1 MKKMNNKNPRTIR
14 IFDTT
19 LRDGEQTPGV
29 SLTAEDKI
37 EIARQLSKLGVDI
50 IEAGFPSS
58 SEGEKRVVKE
68 IAHAGLTSKICGLS
82 RATKADID
90 AAIDCDLDLIHVFI
104 PTSPVQMKYAV
115 NLTPEQ
121 VLTAT
126 VDSIEYVK
134 KHGIKCEFSPMD
146 ATRSELSFLKRV
158 CKAAQDAGMDSLN
171 VPDTVGIMIPKT
183 TSKLIEE
190 IKKVVTVPISIH
202 CHDDFGLAVANS
214 LAAVEAGAS
223 QVHVAV
229 NGLGER
235 AGNASLEEVVMALH
249 VIYKYKTG
257 VNTRL
262 LYSTSRMVASLT
274 GIPVQANKAIVGENA
289 FAHESG
295 IHTRGVTEK
304 PLTFEPIKPELVGRT
319 RKLVAGKLAGTRG
332 IKAELEEIG
341 IHPNETQLKEI
352 VQRVKDL
359 GDKGKMVTDADL
371 LALTSAVMGEV
382 IGEEKIVDLCD
393 LAVVTGIK
401 VIPTASVRLVLDG
414 KEYIAAE
421 TGVGPVDAVLKA
433 IQKLTN
439 NLEKIRLSE
448 YRLEAI
454 TGGSNAVAEV
464 VIKVEDERGNVVS
477 ARAAREDI
485 VMASVEAMIN
495 GINKCLLKNR
505 KQGNKK

>member
-1 MKKMNNKNPRTIR
+1 MTSKNADYIR

-19 LRDGEQTPGV
+19 LRDGEQTPGA
-29 SLTAEDKI
+29 SLTFDDKL
-37 EIARQLSKLGVDI
+37 EIARQLSLLGVDS
-50 IEAGFPSS
+50 IEAGFPAS
-58 SEGEKRVVKE
+58 SEGEKKVMKE
-68 IAHAGLTSKICGLS
+68 IAKADLDAEICGLA
-82 RATKADID
+82 RANRNDID
-90 AAIDCDLDLIHVFI
+90 AAVECDVDAVHVFV

-121 VLTAT
+121 VVAAT
-126 VDSIEYVK
+126 VDSVEYVK
-134 KHGIKCEFSPMD
+134 KHGLTCEFSPMD
-146 ATRSELSFLKRV
+146 ATRSDLAFLKKV
-158 CKAAQDAGMDSLN
+158 CKAAENAGMDRLN
-171 VPDTVGIMIPKT
+171 VPDTVGIMIPRSMAKLVEDLKT
-183 TSKLIEE
+183 
-190 IKKVVTVPISIH
+190 VVTTPISVH
-202 CHDDFGLAVANS
+202 CHDDFGMAVANS
-214 LAAVEAGAS
+214 LAAVEAGAT
-223 QVHVAV
+223 QIHATI

-249 VIYKYKTG
+249 MIYKLKTR
-257 VNTRL
+257 VNSRL
-262 LYSTSRMVASLT
+262 LYSTSRLVATLT
-274 GIPVQANKAIVGENA
+274 GISVQANKAIVGENA

-295 IHTRGVTEK
+295 IHTRGVTVK
-304 PLTFEPIKPELVGRT
+304 PLTFESIKPEMVGRT

-332 IKAELEEIG
+332 IKAELEEIE
-341 IHPNETQLKEI
+341 IHPTEEQLKEI
-352 VQRVKDL
+352 VQRVKEL

-382 IGEEKIVDLCD
+382 ISEEKIVDLAD

-401 VIPTASVRLVLDG
+401 VIPTASVRLLLDG

-433 IQKLTN
+433 IQRLTN
-439 NLEKIRLSE
+439 NLEKIRLKE

-464 VIKVEDERGNVVS
+464 VIKVEDEKGHIVS

-495 GINKCLLKNR
+495 GINKCLIKNR

>member
-1 MKKMNNKNPRTIR
+1 MTAKKSKYIR

-29 SLTAEDKI
+29 SLTFEDKI
-37 EIARQLSKLGVDI
+37 EIARQLSKLGVDS
-50 IEAGFPSS
+50 IEAGFPASS
-58 SEGEKRVVKE
+58 DGERKVMKE
-68 IAHAGLTSKICGLS
+68 IAKAGLDSEICGLA
-82 RATKADID
+82 RANRNDID
-90 AAIDCDLDLIHVFI
+90 AAIECNVDAVHVFI

-115 NLTPEQ
+115 NLMPEQ
-121 VLTAT
+121 VISAT
-126 VDSIEYVK
+126 VDSVEYVK
-134 KHGIKCEFSPMD
+134 KHGLTCEFSPMD
-146 ATRSELSFLKRV
+146 ATRSELPFLKKV
-158 CKAAQDAGMDSLN
+158 CQAAEKAGMDRLN
-171 VPDTVGIMIPKT
+171 VPDTVGIMIPRT
-183 TSKLIEE
+183 TSKLIAD
-190 IKKVVTVPISIH
+190 IKTAVTVPISIH
-202 CHDDFGLAVANS
+202 CHDDFGMAVANS
-214 LAAVEAGAS
+214 LAAVEAGAT
-223 QVHVAV
+223 QVHCTI

-249 VIYKYKTG
+249 MIYKLKTG
-257 VNTRL
+257 VNSRL
-262 LYSTSRMVASLT
+262 LYSTSRMVATLT
-274 GIPVQANKAIVGENA
+274 GISVQANKAIVGENA

-295 IHTRGVTEK
+295 IHTRGVTVK
-304 PLTFEPIKPELVGRT
+304 PLTFEPIKPEVVGRT

-332 IKAELEEIG
+332 IKAELEEIS
-341 IHPNETQLKEI
+341 IHPTEEQLKEI

-371 LALTSAVMGEV
+371 LALTSAVMGGV
-382 IGEEKIVDLCD
+382 IQEEKIVDLCD
-393 LAVVTGIK
+393 MAVVTGIK

-433 IQKLTN
+433 IQKLTH
-439 NLEKIRLSE
+439 NLAKIRLKE

-464 VIKVEDERGNVVS
+464 VIKVEDETGHIIS

-495 GINKCLLKNR
+495 GINKCLIKNR
-505 KQGNKK
+505 KQGNKT

>member
-1 MKKMNNKNPRTIR
+1 MNKKNSKRIR

-37 EIARQLSKLGVDI
+37 DIANQLSKLGVDV

-58 SEGEKRVVKE
+58 SEGEKKVVKE
-68 IAHAGLTSKICGLS
+68 IAEAGLEPEICALS
-82 RATKADID
+82 RATRGDID
-90 AAIDCDLDLIHVFI
+90 AAIDCHVDLIHVFI
-104 PTSPVQMKYAV
+104 PTSPVQMKHAV
-115 NLTPEQ
+115 NLTQEQ
-121 VLTAT
+121 VISSTI
-126 VDSIEYVK
+126 DSIEYVK
-134 KHGIKCEFSPMD
+134 KHGFRCEFSPMD
-146 ATRSELSFLKRV
+146 ATRSGIAFLKRV
-158 CKAAQDAGMDSLN
+158 CQAAEKAGMDSLN
-171 VPDTVGIMIPKT
+171 VPDTVGIMIPRT
-183 TSKLIEE
+183 TIKLIEE
-190 IKKVVTVPISIH
+190 LKTVVNVPISIH
-202 CHDDFGLAVANS
+202 CHDDFGMAVANS

-249 VIYKYKTG
+249 SIYKYKTG

-274 GIPVQANKAIVGENA
+274 GIAVQANKAIVGENA

-304 PLTFEPIKPELVGRT
+304 PLTFEPIRPELVGRT

-332 IKAELEEIG
+332 IKAELEEVG
-341 IHPNETQLKEI
+341 IHPSEEQLKEI

-401 VIPTASVRLVLDG
+401 VIPTASVRLSLDG

-464 VIKVEDERGNVVS
+464 VIKVEDEKGNIVS

-505 KQGNKK
+505 KQGIKK

>member
-1 MKKMNNKNPRTIR
+1 MNNKNPRTIR

>member
-1 MKKMNNKNPRTIR
+1 MTPDRTQRTIR
-14 IFDTT
+14 ILDTT

-29 SLTAEDKI
+29 SLTADDKI
-37 EIARQLSKLGVDI
+37 EIARQLSILGVDV

-58 SEGEKRVVKE
+58 SDGEQKVVKE
-68 IAHAGLTSKICGLS
+68 IAKLGLSSEICALS
-82 RATKADID
+82 RATKGDID
-90 AAIDCDLDLIHVFI
+90 AALSCDVDLIHVFI
-104 PTSPVQMKYAV
+104 PTSPVQMKHAV
-115 NLTPEQ
+115 NLTEEQ
-121 VLTAT
+121 VLASA
-126 VDSIEYVK
+126 VESIQYVK

-146 ATRSELSFLKRV
+146 ATRSELAFLKKI
-158 CKAAQDAGMDSLN
+158 CKAAQDAGMDTLN

-183 TSKLIEE
+183 TAKLIEDL
-190 IKKVVTVPISIH
+190 KTVVTVPISIH

-214 LAAVEAGAS
+214 LAAVEAGAT

-235 AGNASLEEVVMALH
+235 AGNTALEEVVTALH

-257 VNTRL
+257 VNTKL
-262 LYSTSRMVASLT
+262 LYSTSRMVAALT
-274 GIPVQANKAIVGENA
+274 GIKVQANKAIVGENA

-295 IHTRGVTEK
+295 IHTRGVTEQ
-304 PLTFEPIKPELVGRT
+304 PLTFEPINPELVGRT

-341 IHPNETQLKEI
+341 IHPTEEQLKEI
-352 VQRVKDL
+352 VQRVKEL

-371 LALTSAVMGEV
+371 IALTSAVIGEV
-382 IGEEKIVDLCD
+382 VGEEKIVDLCD
-393 LAVVTGIK
+393 MAVVTGIK
-401 VIPTASVRLVLDG
+401 VIPTASVRLTLDG

-433 IQKLTN
+433 IQKLTS
-439 NLEKIRLSE
+439 NLEKVRLSE

-464 VIKVEDERGNVVS
+464 VIKVEDEKGNIVS

-495 GINKCLLKNR
+495 GINKLLLKNH

>member
-1 MKKMNNKNPRTIR
+1 MTGKYIR
-14 IFDTT
+14 ILDTT

-29 SLTAEDKI
+29 SLTPEDKI
-37 EIARQLSKLGVDI
+37 EIARQLGKLGVDV

-58 SEGEKRVVKE
+58 SIGEKKVVKE
-68 IAHAGLTSKICGLS
+68 IAKMGLNSEICALS
-82 RATKADID
+82 RATKGDID
-90 AAIDCDLDLIHVFI
+90 AALECDVDLIHVFI
-104 PTSPVQMKYAV
+104 PTSAVQMKYAV

-121 VLTAT
+121 VLAAA
-126 VDSIEYVK
+126 VESIEYVK
-134 KHGIKCEFSPMD
+134 AHGVKCEFSPMD
-146 ATRSELSFLKRV
+146 ATRSEMPFLKQV
-158 CKAAQDAGMDSLN
+158 CKAAEKAGMDSLN
-171 VPDTVGIMIPKT
+171 LPDTVGIMIPKST
-183 TSKLIEE
+183 IKFVEE
-190 IKKVVTVPISIH
+190 IKAVVETPISIH

-214 LAAVEAGAS
+214 LAAVEAGAA

-235 AGNASLEEVVMALH
+235 AGNASLEEVAMALQ

-257 VNTRL
+257 INSRL
-262 LYSTSRMVASLT
+262 LYSTSRMVSTLT
-274 GIPVQANKAIVGENA
+274 GIAVQVNKALVGENA

-304 PLTFEPIKPELVGRT
+304 PLTFEPIDPALVGRT
-319 RKLVAGKLAGTRG
+319 RKLVAGKLAGTSG
-332 IKAELEEIG
+332 IRAELEEVG
-341 IHPNETQLKEI
+341 IHPTEEQLKEI
-352 VQRVKDL
+352 VQRVKEL

-382 IGEEKIVDLCD
+382 EQKIVSLCD
-393 LAVVTGIK
+393 MAVVTGIK
-401 VIPTASVRLVLDG
+401 VIPTASVRIVLDG

-433 IQKLTN
+433 IQKLISSQ
-439 NLEKIRLSE
+439 EKIRLRE

-464 VIKVEDERGNVVS
+464 IIKVEDEEGNLVS

-495 GINKCLLKNR
+495 GINKLLLKSHNR
-505 KQGNKK
+505 GNKQ

>member
-1 MKKMNNKNPRTIR
+1 MNNKNHRQIK

-37 EIARQLSKLGVDI
+37 EIAKQLGLLGVDV

-58 SEGEKRVVKE
+58 SDGEKKVVKE
-68 IAHAGLTSKICGLS
+68 IAHLGLSSEICGLS
-82 RATKADID
+82 RATRSDID
-90 AAIDCDLDLIHVFI
+90 AALGCDVGLVHVFI

-115 NLTPEQ
+115 NLSEEQ
-121 VLTAT
+121 VLAAT
-126 VDSIEYVK
+126 VDSIQYVK
-134 KHGIKCEFSPMD
+134 AHGVKCEFSPMD
-146 ATRSELSFLKRV
+146 ATRSEMPFLKKV

-183 TSKLIEE
+183 TFKLIEE
-190 IKKVVTVPISIH
+190 LRTVVTVPISTH
-202 CHDDFGLAVANS
+202 CHDDFGLSVANS
-214 LAAVEAGAS
+214 LAAVEAGAA

-235 AGNASLEEVVMALH
+235 AGNASLEEVVMALTQ
-249 VIYKYKTG
+249 IYKYKTN

-262 LYSTSRMVASLT
+262 LYSTSRLVASLT
-274 GIPVQANKAIVGENA
+274 GIAVQANKAIVGENA

-341 IHPNETQLKEI
+341 INPNEDQLKEI

-393 LAVVTGIK
+393 LAVMTGIK
-401 VIPTASVRLVLDG
+401 VIPTASVRLTIDG
-414 KEYIAAE
+414 KEYTAAE
-421 TGVGPVDAVLKA
+421 TGVGPVDSVLKA

-439 NLEKIRLSE
+439 NIEKIRLNE

-464 VIKVEDERGNVVS
+464 VIKVEDEKGNIVS

-495 GINKCLLKNR
+495 GINKCLIKNR

>member
-1 MKKMNNKNPRTIR
+1 MNNKTLKRIR

-29 SLTAEDKI
+29 SLTADDKI
-37 EIARQLSKLGVDI
+37 EIARQLSKLGVDV

-58 SEGEKRVVKE
+58 SEGEKKVVKE
-68 IAHAGLTSKICGLS
+68 IAKAGLEPEICALS
-82 RATKADID
+82 RATKGDID
-90 AAIDCDLDLIHVFI
+90 AAIDCDVDLIHVFI

-121 VLTAT
+121 VLSST
-126 VDSIEYVK
+126 VESIEYVK
-134 KHGIKCEFSPMD
+134 KHGFKCEFSPMD
-146 ATRSELSFLKRV
+146 ATRSEMPFLKHV
-158 CKAAQDAGMDSLN
+158 CQAAEKAGMDTLN

-183 TSKLIEE
+183 TIKLIE
-190 IKKVVTVPISIH
+190 KLKNVVNVPISTH

-214 LAAVEAGAS
+214 LAAVEAGAA

-249 VIYKYKTG
+249 LIYKYKTG

-262 LYSTSRMVASLT
+262 LYGTSRLVSSLT
-274 GIPVQANKAIVGENA
+274 GITVQANKAIVGENA

-304 PLTFEPIKPELVGRT
+304 PLTFEPIDPELVGRT

-341 IHPNETQLKEI
+341 IHPSEEQIKEI
-352 VQRVKDL
+352 VQRVKEL

-371 LALTSAVMGEV
+371 FALTSAVMGEV

-439 NLEKIRLSE
+439 NLENIRLSE

-464 VIKVEDERGNVVS
+464 VIKVEDEKGNIVS

-495 GINKCLLKNR
+495 GINKLLIKNR

>member
-1 MKKMNNKNPRTIR
+1 M
-14 IFDTT
+14 DTT

-29 SLTAEDKI
+29 SLTTDDKI
-37 EIARQLSKLGVDI
+37 EIARQLSKLGVDT

-58 SEGEKRVVKE
+58 SEGERKVVKD
-68 IAHAGLTSKICGLS
+68 IAKLGLDSQVCALS
-82 RATKADID
+82 RCTKKDID
-90 AAIDCDLDLIHVFI
+90 AALDCNADVIHVFI

-115 NLTPEQ
+115 NMTPQQ
-121 VLTAT
+121 VLASA
-126 VDSIEYVK
+126 VESVEYVK
-134 KHGIKCEFSPMD
+134 AHGVKCEFSPMD
-146 ATRSELSFLKRV
+146 ATRTELPFLKEI
-158 CKAAQDAGMDSLN
+158 CKATQDAGMDSLN
-171 VPDTVGIMIPKT
+171 VPDTVGCMIPRT
-183 TSKLIEE
+183 IYELIADLKNM
-190 IKKVVTVPISIH
+190 ISVPISIH

-223 QVHVAV
+223 QVHTAV

-235 AGNASLEEVVMALH
+235 AGNAALEEVVTTLH
-249 VIYKYKTG
+249 VVYKYNTNI
-257 VNTRL
+257 NTRL
-262 LYSTSRMVASLT
+262 LYATSRMVASLS
-274 GIPVQANKAIVGENA
+274 GVPVQVNKAIVGENA

-295 IHTRGVTEK
+295 IHTRGVTEQ
-304 PLTFEPIKPELVGRT
+304 PLTFEPISPELVGRT

-332 IKAELEEIG
+332 IQAELSEIG
-341 IHPNETQLKEI
+341 IHPSQAQLSEI

-371 LALTSAVMGEV
+371 IALTSAVMGEV
-382 IGEEKIVDLCD
+382 VGEEKIIDLCD
-393 LAVVTGIK
+393 MAVVTGIK
-401 VIPTASVRLVLDG
+401 VIPTASVRLTLDG
-414 KEYIAAE
+414 KEYVAAE

-433 IQKLTN
+433 IQKLTS

-464 VIKVEDERGNVVS
+464 VIKVEDEKGNIVS

>member
-1 MKKMNNKNPRTIR
+1 MTADDKM
-14 IFDTT
+14 
-19 LRDGEQTPGV
+19 
-29 SLTAEDKI
+29 
-37 EIARQLSKLGVDI
+37 EIARQLSHLGVDI

-58 SEGEKRVVKE
+58 SEGEKKVVRD
-68 IAHAGLTSKICGLS
+68 IAKAGLTSEVCALS
-82 RATKADID
+82 RATKGDLD
-90 AAIDCDLDLIHVFI
+90 AAIDCGVSLVHVFI

-121 VLTAT
+121 VLSSA
-126 VDSIEYVK
+126 VESIRYVK
-134 KHGIKCEFSPMD
+134 KHGLKCEFSPMD
-146 ATRSELSFLKRV
+146 ATRSDLPFLKQV
-158 CKAAQDAGMDSLN
+158 CRAAQDAGMDSLN

-183 TSKLIEE
+183 TFRLIEE
-190 IKKVVTVPISIH
+190 LKTVVSVPISIH
-202 CHDDFGLAVANS
+202 CHDDFGMAVANS

-249 VIYKYKTG
+249 EIYKYKTG

-262 LYSTSRMVASLT
+262 IYSTSRMVAALT
-274 GIPVQANKAIVGENA
+274 GIAVQANKAIVGENA

-295 IHTRGVTEK
+295 IHTRGITEK

-341 IHPNETQLKEI
+341 IHPTEEQLKEI

-393 LAVVTGIK
+393 LAVITGLK

-414 KEYIAAE
+414 KEYVAAE

-433 IQKLTN
+433 IQKLTS

-464 VIKVEDERGNVVS
+464 VIKVEDEKGNIVS

>member
-1 MKKMNNKNPRTIR
+1 MTDKITKRIR

-29 SLTAEDKI
+29 SLTADDKM
-37 EIARQLSKLGVDI
+37 EIARQLSKLGVDT

-58 SEGEKRVVKE
+58 SEGEKKVVKD
-68 IAHAGLTSKICGLS
+68 IAKAGLTSEICALS
-82 RATKADID
+82 RAIKGDID
-90 AAIDCDLDLIHVFI
+90 AAIDCDVGLVHVFI

-126 VDSIEYVK
+126 IESIEHVK

-146 ATRSELSFLKRV
+146 ATRSEMPFLKKV
-158 CKAAQDAGMDSLN
+158 CQAAEKAGMDSLN
-171 VPDTVGIMIPKT
+171 VADTVGIMIPKT
-183 TSKLIEE
+183 TIQLIEE
-190 IKKVVTVPISIH
+190 LKTVVTVPISIH

-214 LAAVEAGAS
+214 LAAVEAGAA

-235 AGNASLEEVVMALH
+235 AGNASLEEVVMALNL
-249 VIYKYKTG
+249 IYKYKTG

-262 LYSTSRMVASLT
+262 LYSTSRLVSSLT
-274 GIPVQANKAIVGENA
+274 GINVQANKAIVGENA

-319 RKLVAGKLAGTRG
+319 RKLVAGKLAGTSG
-332 IKAELEEIG
+332 INAELEEIG
-341 IHPNETQLKEI
+341 IHPTEEQLKEI
-352 VQRVKDL
+352 VERVKEL

-371 LALTSAVMGEV
+371 LALSSAVMGQV
-382 IGEEKIVDLCD
+382 IGEEKIVDLSD
-393 LAVVTGIK
+393 IAVMTGIK
-401 VIPTASVRLVLDG
+401 VIPTASVRLTLDG

-454 TGGSNAVAEV
+454 TGGSNAEAEV
-464 VIKVEDERGNVVS
+464 IIKVADEKGNIVS

-495 GINKCLLKNR
+495 GINKLLIKNR

>member
-1 MKKMNNKNPRTIR
+1 MIAKNPDYIR

-29 SLTAEDKI
+29 SLTVEDKI
-37 EIARQLSKLGVDI
+37 EIACQLSKLGVDV
-50 IEAGFPSS
+50 IEAGSPMSS
-58 SEGEKRVVKE
+58 AGEKKVVKE
-68 IAHAGLTSKICGLS
+68 IAKAGLEAEVCGLA
-82 RATKADID
+82 RATRSDID
-90 AAIDCDLDLIHVFI
+90 DALDCDVDLIHVFI

-115 NLTPEQ
+115 DMSPEQ
-121 VLTAT
+121 VLLAT
-126 VDSIEYVK
+126 FDNVEYIK
-134 KHGIKCEFSPMD
+134 SHGVKCEFSPMD
-146 ATRSELSFLKRV
+146 ATRSKLDFLKKV
-158 CKAAQDAGMDSLN
+158 CQAAEKAGAEMIN
-171 VPDTVGIMIPKT
+171 IPDTVGIMIPR
-183 TSKLIEE
+183 SMRNLIEE
-190 IKKVVTVPISIH
+190 VKKAVKVPISIH
-202 CHDDFGLAVANS
+202 CHDDFGMAVANS
-214 LAAVEAGAS
+214 LAAVEAGAT
-223 QVHVAV
+223 QVHATI

-235 AGNASLEEVVMALH
+235 AGNASLEELVMALQI
-249 VIYKYKTG
+249 IYKLKTG
-257 VNTRL
+257 VNSRL
-262 LYSTSRMVASLT
+262 LYSTSRMVSTLT
-274 GIPVQANKAIVGENA
+274 GIFVQANKAIVGENA

-295 IHTRGVTEK
+295 IHTRGVTVK

-332 IKAELEEIG
+332 VKAELQEIG
-341 IHPNETQLKEI
+341 IQTTEDQLKEI
-352 VQRVKDL
+352 VRRVKEL

-382 IGEEKIVDLCD
+382 IPEEKIVDLCD

-414 KEYIAAE
+414 EEYIAAE

-433 IQKLTN
+433 IQKLTS
-439 NLEKIRLSE
+439 NLAKIRLNE

-464 VIKVEDERGNVVS
+464 VIKVEDEQGHIVS

-495 GINKCLLKNR
+495 GINKCLIKNR
-505 KQGNKK
+505 KLGNKS

>member
-1 MKKMNNKNPRTIR
+1 MTKKASKRIR
-14 IFDTT
+14 VFDTT

-29 SLTAEDKI
+29 SLTADDKI
-37 EIARQLSKLGVDI
+37 EIARQLSKLGVDT

-58 SEGEKRVVKE
+58 SEGEKKVVKD
-68 IAHAGLTSKICGLS
+68 IAKAGLEPEICALS
-82 RATKADID
+82 RATKGDID
-90 AAIDCDLDLIHVFI
+90 AAIDCDVDVVHVFI

-121 VLTAT
+121 VLAST
-126 VDSIEYVK
+126 VESIEHVK
-134 KHGIKCEFSPMD
+134 KHGLKCEFSPMD
-146 ATRSELSFLKRV
+146 ATRSEMPFLKQV
-158 CKAAQDAGMDSLN
+158 CQAAEKAGMDSLN

-183 TSKLIEE
+183 TIKLIEE
-190 IKKVVTVPISIH
+190 LKTVVTVPISTH

-214 LAAVEAGAS
+214 LAAVEAGAA

-249 VIYKYKTG
+249 LIYHYKTG

-262 LYSTSRMVASLT
+262 LYSTSRLVSSLT
-274 GIPVQANKAIVGENA
+274 GIAVQANKAIVGENA

-304 PLTFEPIKPELVGRT
+304 PLTFEPIDPELVGRT

-332 IKAELEEIG
+332 VKAELEEID
-341 IHPNETQLKEI
+341 IHPTEEQLKEI
-352 VQRVKDL
+352 VQRIKAL

-371 LALTSAVMGEV
+371 LALTSAVMGQV

-401 VIPTASVRLVLDG
+401 VIPTASVRLTLDG
-414 KEYIAAE
+414 KEYVAAE

-439 NLEKIRLSE
+439 NLENIRLSE

-464 VIKVEDERGNVVS
+464 VIKVGDERGNIVS

-495 GINKCLLKNR
+495 GINKLLIKNR

>member
-1 MKKMNNKNPRTIR
+1 M
-14 IFDTT
+14 
-19 LRDGEQTPGV
+19 RDGEQSPGV
-29 SLTAEDKI
+29 SLTQDDKI
-37 EIARQLSKLGVDI
+37 EIAKQLGLLGVDS
-50 IEAGFPSS
+50 IEAGFPAS
-58 SEGEKRVVKE
+58 SEGEKKVVKE
-68 IAHAGLTSKICGLS
+68 IVDLKLDSEICALA
-82 RATKADID
+82 RANRNDIN
-90 AAIDCDLDLIHVFI
+90 AAIECDVPAIHVFI

-115 NLTPEQ
+115 NMTPEQ
-121 VLTAT
+121 VLSAA

-134 KHGIKCEFSPMD
+134 KHGLICEFSPMD
-146 ATRSELSFLKRV
+146 ATRTQTKFLQQI
-158 CKAAQDAGMDSLN
+158 CQAAEKAGMDRLN
-171 VPDTVGIMIPKT
+171 VPDTVGIMIPRT
-183 TSKLIEE
+183 IAKLIEDL
-190 IKKVVTVPISIH
+190 KKTLKTPISVH
-202 CHDDFGLAVANS
+202 CHDDFGMAVANS
-214 LAAVEAGAS
+214 LAAVEAGAK
-223 QVHVAV
+223 QVHCTI

-235 AGNASLEEVVMALH
+235 AGNASLEEIVMALH
-249 VIYKYKTG
+249 MIYKLETN

-262 LYSTSRMVASLT
+262 LYSTSRMVAALT
-274 GIPVQANKAIVGENA
+274 GLQVQANKAIVGENA

-295 IHTRGVTEK
+295 IHTRGVTVK

-341 IHPNETQLKEI
+341 IHPTEEQLKEI

-382 IGEEKIVDLCD
+382 VGEEKIVDLCD
-393 LAVVTGIK
+393 LAVMTGIK
-401 VIPTASVRLVLDG
+401 VIPTASVRLALDG
-414 KEYIAAE
+414 KEYSAAE

-433 IQKLTN
+433 IQKLTH
-439 NLEKIRLSE
+439 NLEKISLKE

-464 VIKVEDERGNVVS
+464 VIKVEDEKGNIVS

-495 GINKCLLKNR
+495 GINKCLIKNR
-505 KQGNKK
+505 KLGNKR

>member
-1 MKKMNNKNPRTIR
+1 MKTKSPTRIR

-29 SLTAEDKI
+29 SLTLDDKI
-37 EIARQLSKLGVDI
+37 EIARQLSLLGVDA
-50 IEAGFPSS
+50 IEAGSPMS
-58 SEGEKRVVKE
+58 SEGEKKVVKE
-68 IAHAGLTSKICGLS
+68 IAKAGLEAEICALARTTRS
-82 RATKADID
+82 DID
-90 AAIDCDLDLIHVFI
+90 AAVECDVDMIHTFV

-115 NLTPEQ
+115 GLTPKQ
-121 VLTAT
+121 VLEAAT
-126 VDSIEYVK
+126 DAVEYVK
-134 KHGIKCEFSPMD
+134 KHGLKCEFSPMD
-146 ATRSELSFLKRV
+146 ATRSELKFLKQV
-158 CKAAQDAGMDSLN
+158 CQAAEKAGADMIN
-171 VPDTVGIMIPKT
+171 IPDTVGIMIPRT
-183 TSKLIEE
+183 MRKLIED
-190 IKKVVTVPISIH
+190 IKAAVNVPLSIH
-202 CHDDFGLAVANS
+202 CHDDFGMAVANS
-214 LAAVEAGAS
+214 LAAVEAGAA
-223 QVHVAV
+223 QVHATI

-235 AGNASLEEVVMALH
+235 AGNAALEEVVMALH
-249 VIYKYKTG
+249 TIYKFKTG

-262 LYSTSRMVASLT
+262 LYSTSRMVATLT
-274 GIPVQANKAIVGENA
+274 GISVQANKALVGENA

-295 IHTRGVTEK
+295 IHTRGVTAK

-332 IKAELEEIG
+332 IKSELEDVG
-341 IHPNETQLKEI
+341 IHPTEKQLKEI

-371 LALTSAVMGEV
+371 IALTSAVMGEV
-382 IGEEKIVDLCD
+382 IREEKVVDLGD
-393 LAVVTGIK
+393 LAVITGIK
-401 VIPTASVRLVLDG
+401 VIPTASVKLVLDG
-414 KEYIAAE
+414 KEYVAAE

-433 IQKLTN
+433 IQKLTSS
-439 NLEKIRLSE
+439 LAKIRLKE

-464 VIKVEDERGNVVS
+464 VIKVEDEQGHIVS

-495 GINKCLLKNR
+495 GINKCLIKNR

>member
-1 MKKMNNKNPRTIR
+1 MTNKTSKQIR

-29 SLTAEDKI
+29 SLTSDDKI
-37 EIARQLSKLGVDI
+37 EIARQLSKLGVDV

-58 SEGEKRVVKE
+58 SYGEKKVVRDIMK
-68 IAHAGLTSKICGLS
+68 AGLEPEICALS
-82 RATKADID
+82 RATRGDID
-90 AAIDCDLDLIHVFI
+90 AAIECDVDLIHIFI

-115 NLTPEQ
+115 NLTPQE
-121 VLTAT
+121 VLTST

-134 KHGIKCEFSPMD
+134 KHGVKCEFSPMD
-146 ATRSELSFLKRV
+146 ATRSEMPFLKQV
-158 CKAAQDAGMDSLN
+158 CRAAEKAGMDSLN

-183 TSKLIEE
+183 TIKLIEE
-190 IKKVVTVPISIH
+190 LKTVVKVPISTH

-214 LAAVEAGAS
+214 LAAVEAGAD

-249 VIYKYKTG
+249 EIYKYKTN

-262 LYSTSRMVASLT
+262 LFSTSRMVASLT
-274 GIPVQANKAIVGENA
+274 GIAVQANKAIVGENA

-295 IHTRGVTEK
+295 IHTRGITEK

-332 IKAELEEIG
+332 IKAELEEVG
-341 IHPNETQLKEI
+341 IHPTEQQLQEI
-352 VQRVKDL
+352 VQRVKEL
-359 GDKGKMVTDADL
+359 GHKGKMVTDADL
-371 LALTSAVMGEV
+371 LALTSAVMGQV

-393 LAVVTGIK
+393 MAVVTGIK
-401 VIPTASVRLVLDG
+401 VIPTASVRLTLDG

-421 TGVGPVDAVLKA
+421 TGVGPC
-433 IQKLTN
+433 
-439 NLEKIRLSE
+439 
-448 YRLEAI
+448 
-454 TGGSNAVAEV
+454 GNAVVFFNSEPAKPKLYRV
-464 VIKVEDERGNVVS
+464 QARLDPRHSHRRFMTRSFGSVIS
-477 ARAAREDI
+477 SIA
-485 VMASVEAMIN
+485 
-495 GINKCLLKNR
+495 
-505 KQGNKK
+505 

>member
-1 MKKMNNKNPRTIR
+1 MTAKTPNCIR

-19 LRDGEQTPGV
+19 LRDGEQSPGV
-29 SLTAEDKI
+29 SLTHEDKI
-37 EIARQLSKLGVDI
+37 EIARQLSLLGVDEL
-50 IEAGFPSS
+50 EAGFPAS
-58 SEGEKRVVKE
+58 SEGEKKVVKE
-68 IAHAGLTSKICGLS
+68 IAKAGLDCKVCGLA
-82 RATKADID
+82 RAARSDID
-90 AAIDCDLDLIHVFI
+90 AAIQCDVDTVHFFI
-104 PTSPVQMKYAV
+104 PTSPVQMKYAI
-115 NLTPEQ
+115 NMSPEQ
-121 VLTAT
+121 VLAAT
-126 VDSIEYVK
+126 VDSVEYVK
-134 KHGIKCEFSPMD
+134 KHGITCEFSPMD
-146 ATRSELSFLKRV
+146 ATRSQLSFLKQV
-158 CKAAQDAGMDSLN
+158 CKAAEKAGTDRIN
-171 VPDTVGIMIPKT
+171 VPDTVGVMIPRT
-183 TSKLIEE
+183 MTKLIEDL
-190 IKKVVTVPISIH
+190 KTVVTVPISIH
-202 CHDDFGLAVANS
+202 CHDDFGMAVANS
-214 LAAVEAGAS
+214 LAAVEAGAA
-223 QVHVAV
+223 QVHCTI

-249 VIYKYKTG
+249 MLYKIKTG

-262 LYSTSRMVASLT
+262 LYSTSRMVATLT
-274 GIPVQANKAIVGENA
+274 GLSVQANKAIVGENA

-341 IHPNETQLKEI
+341 IHPTEEQLKDI
-352 VQRVKDL
+352 VQRVKEL

-371 LALTSAVMGEV
+371 IALTSAVMGEV
-382 IGEEKIVDLCD
+382 IGEEKIVELCD
-393 LAVVTGIK
+393 LAVMTGVK

-433 IQKLTN
+433 ITKLTHS
-439 NLEKIRLSE
+439 LAKIRLNE

-464 VIKVEDERGNVVS
+464 VIKVEDEKGNIVS

-505 KQGNKK
+505 KQVSKK

>member
-1 MKKMNNKNPRTIR
+1 MSKKPPRIR

-19 LRDGEQTPGV
+19 LRDGEQSPGV
-29 SLTAEDKI
+29 SLTFEDKI
-37 EIARQLSKLGVDI
+37 EIAKQLSLLGVDT
-50 IEAGFPSS
+50 IEAGFPASS
-58 SEGEKRVVKE
+58 DGEKKVMKE
-68 IAHAGLTSKICGLS
+68 IVSLKLDTEICALA
-82 RATKADID
+82 RANRSDID
-90 AAIDCDLDLIHVFI
+90 AAIECGVPAVHVFI

-121 VLTAT
+121 VLSTA

-134 KHGIKCEFSPMD
+134 EHGLICEFSPMD
-146 ATRSELSFLKRV
+146 ATRTKPAFLKQI
-158 CKAAQDAGMDSLN
+158 CQAAEEAGMDRLN
-171 VPDTVGIMIPKT
+171 VPDTVGIMVPRT
-183 TSKLIEE
+183 MHKLTMD
-190 IKKVVTVPISIH
+190 IKKAVKTPISVH
-202 CHDDFGLAVANS
+202 CHDDFGMAVANS
-214 LAAVEAGAS
+214 LAAVEAGAT
-223 QVHVAV
+223 QVHATI

-249 VIYKYKTG
+249 MIYKLRTH

-262 LYSTSRMVASLT
+262 LYSTSRMVSTLT
-274 GIPVQANKAIVGENA
+274 GLQVQANKAIVGENA

-295 IHTRGVTEK
+295 IHTRGVTVK
-304 PLTFEPIKPELVGRT
+304 PLTFEPIKPALVGRT

-332 IKAELEEIG
+332 IKAELQDIG
-341 IHPNETQLKEI
+341 VHPTEKQLKEI

-382 IGEEKIVDLCD
+382 VGEEKIVDLCD

-414 KEYIAAE
+414 KEYTAAE

-439 NLEKIRLSE
+439 NLERIKLKE

-464 VIKVEDERGNVVS
+464 VIKVEDEKGNIVS

-495 GINKCLLKNR
+495 GINKCLIKTR
-505 KQGNKK
+505 KLGNKR

>member
-1 MKKMNNKNPRTIR
+1 MSTKSKQIR

-19 LRDGEQTPGV
+19 LRDGEQSPGV
-29 SLTAEDKI
+29 SLTSEDKI
-37 EIARQLSKLGVDI
+37 EIARQLSFLGVDS
-50 IEAGFPSS
+50 IEAGFPASS
-58 SEGEKRVVKE
+58 DGEKKVVKE
-68 IAHAGLTSKICGLS
+68 IVNCKLNAETCALA
-82 RATKADID
+82 RANRKDID
-90 AAIDCDLDLIHVFI
+90 AAIECDVPAVHVFI

-115 NLTPEQ
+115 NMTPEQ
-121 VLTAT
+121 VLSAA

-134 KHGIKCEFSPMD
+134 KHGLTCEFSPMD
-146 ATRSELSFLKRV
+146 ATRTQPAFLKKI
-158 CKAAQDAGMDSLN
+158 CQAAEKAGMDRLN
-171 VPDTVGIMIPKT
+171 VPDTVGIMIPRT
-183 TSKLIEE
+183 MQKLIEDLR
-190 IKKVVTVPISIH
+190 KVVNVTISVH
-202 CHDDFGLAVANS
+202 CHDDFGMAVANS
-214 LAAVEAGAS
+214 LAAVEAGAT
-223 QVHVAV
+223 QVHATI

-249 VIYKYKTG
+249 MIYKLKTR

-262 LYSTSRMVASLT
+262 LYSTSRMVSTLT
-274 GIPVQANKAIVGENA
+274 GLQVQANKAIVGENA

-295 IHTRGVTEK
+295 IHTRGVTVE

-341 IHPNETQLKEI
+341 IHPTDDQLKEI

-382 IGEEKIVDLCD
+382 LGEEKVVDLSD
-393 LAVVTGIK
+393 LAVITGIK
-401 VIPTASVRLVLDG
+401 VIPTASVRLTLDG

-433 IQKLTN
+433 IQKLTH
-439 NLEKIRLSE
+439 NLEKIRLKE

-464 VIKVEDERGNVVS
+464 VIKVEDEKGNVVS

-505 KQGNKK
+505 KLGNKR

>member
-1 MKKMNNKNPRTIR
+1 MKAKDSDYIR

-29 SLTAEDKI
+29 SLTMEDKI
-37 EIARQLSKLGVDI
+37 EIARQLSKLGVDV
-50 IEAGFPSS
+50 IEAGSPMS

-68 IAHAGLTSKICGLS
+68 IAKAGLEAEVCGLA
-82 RATKADID
+82 RATRSDID
-90 AAIDCDLDLIHVFI
+90 HALDCDVDVIHIFI

-121 VLTAT
+121 VLSAT
-126 VDSIEYVK
+126 VNHIEYIK
-134 KHGIKCEFSPMD
+134 KHGLQCEFSPMD
-146 ATRSELSFLKRV
+146 ATRSKLSFLKQV
-158 CKAAQDAGMDSLN
+158 CQAAEKAGADMLN
-171 VPDTVGIMIPKT
+171 IPDTVGIMIPKT
-183 TSKLIEE
+183 MHKLIEDVR
-190 IKKVVTVPISIH
+190 KTVKVPISVH
-202 CHDDFGLAVANS
+202 CHDDFGMAVANS
-214 LAAVEAGAS
+214 LAAVEAGAT
-223 QVHVAV
+223 QVHATI

-249 VIYKYKTG
+249 MIYKLKTG
-257 VNTRL
+257 INSRL
-262 LYSTSRMVASLT
+262 LYSTSRMVSTLT
-274 GIPVQANKAIVGENA
+274 GVFVQANKAIVGENA

-295 IHTRGVTEK
+295 IHTRGVTVK
-304 PLTFEPIKPELVGRT
+304 PLTFEPIKPESVGRI

-332 IKAELEEIG
+332 IKAELQEIG
-341 IHPNETQLKEI
+341 IHPTEDQLKEI
-352 VQRVKDL
+352 VQRVKEL
-359 GDKGKMVTDADL
+359 GDKGKMVTDVDL

-382 IGEEKIVDLCD
+382 IAEEKIVDLCD
-393 LAVVTGIK
+393 MAVVTGIK

-433 IQKLTN
+433 IQKLTS
-439 NLEKIRLSE
+439 NLAKIRLNE

-464 VIKVEDERGNVVS
+464 VIKVEDEKGHIVS

-495 GINKCLLKNR
+495 GINKCLIKNR
-505 KQGNKK
+505 KLGKKE